1 MRYVFVGV
9 ALVLA
14 GCASG
19 EDPAPPPVRALPPIA
34 VAPHPD
40 IPGLPQCEAD
50 RYQNLVGRSRYE
62 IPVPVYPALQ
72 RVACTSCAVTMDY
85 SPRRLNFFYDAE
97 TGLIKEVKCG

>member
-1 MRYVFVGV
+1 MRYQVLGL
-9 ALVLA
+9 ALALA
-14 GCASG
+14 GCTSG
-19 EDPAPPPVRALPPIA
+19 QDTRPPPIRAMPPIA

-40 IPGLPQCEAD
+40 IPGLPQCDAD
-50 RYQNLVGRSRYE
+50 KYQNLIGHSRYE

-72 RVACTSCAVTMDY
+72 RVACASCAVTMDY

>member
-1 MRYVFVGV
+1 MRYLFVFA

-14 GCASG
+14 GCAN
-19 EDPAPPPVRALPPIA
+19 EVEPKVPTVRAMPPIA
-34 VAPHPD
+34 VAPHPN

-50 RYQNLVGRSRYE
+50 KYQNLIGHSRYE
-62 IPVPVYPALQ
+62 SPVPVYPALQ